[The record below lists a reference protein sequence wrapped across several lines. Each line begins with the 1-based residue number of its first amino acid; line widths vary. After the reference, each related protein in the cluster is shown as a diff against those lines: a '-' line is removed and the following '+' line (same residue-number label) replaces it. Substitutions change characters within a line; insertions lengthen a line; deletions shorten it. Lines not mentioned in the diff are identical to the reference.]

1 MLKKIWLLLVSL
13 FGILFLWTTFA
24 NPIAPGQMK
33 RISPHYKITPMII
46 EKENT
51 KNQIIEFWFSRII
64 AIIIETI
71 ILFVLAKLFRKQDQ
85 ISNWKLILFW
95 ILPTTITLPFLRFVL
110 PLIIE
115 KWLWYT
121 IIWELLVTIIEAI
134 ILKYWLKIS
143 RWKAITA
150 SIVCNAV
157 SYGMWLLIL

>member
-1 MLKKIWLLLVSL
+1 MIKKIWLLLVSL

-24 NPIAPGQMK
+24 NPIAPGQ